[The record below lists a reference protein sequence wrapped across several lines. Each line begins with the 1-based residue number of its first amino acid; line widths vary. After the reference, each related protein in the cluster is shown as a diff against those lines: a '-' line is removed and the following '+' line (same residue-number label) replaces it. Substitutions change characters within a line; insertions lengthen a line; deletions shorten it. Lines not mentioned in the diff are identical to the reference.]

1 MAIGSP
7 YTRIA
12 AVVDC
17 SIVIRVLANRD
28 GDDVLRQRLA
38 RTLHAPALIDAE
50 VSSVVRG
57 LSITT
62 KPNVRMT
69 TERAQQ
75 MLGDYAGLRIVRYPM
90 QSLQQ
95 RAFALRH
102 NVTAYDAMYVA
113 LAEALDVPLLTDD
126 AKFAGA
132 SGHHATIESYPQ

>member
-1 MAIGSP
+1 M
-7 YTRIA
+7 T

-28 GDDVLRQRLA
+28 SDDVLRQRLA

-57 LSITT
+57 LTITT
-62 KPNVRMT
+62 KPNVRIA

-75 MLGDYAGLRIVRYPM
+75 MLDDYAGLRIVRYPM
-90 QSLQQ
+90 QPLQQ
-95 RAFALRH
+95 RVFALRH
-102 NVTAYDAMYVA
+102 NLTAYDAMYVA

-126 AKFAGA
+126 AKLAGA
-132 SGHHATIESYPQ
+132 SGHHAAIESYPQ

>member
-1 MAIGSP
+1 M
-7 YTRIA
+7 T

-17 SIVIRVLANRD
+17 SIVIRVLANRA

-50 VSSVVRG
+50 ISSVIRG
-57 LSITT
+57 LTVTT
-62 KPNVRMT
+62 KPNVRIAS
-69 TERAQQ
+69 ERAQQ
-75 MLGDYAGLRIVRYPM
+75 LLDDYAGLRIVRYPM
-90 QSLQQ
+90 QPLQQ
-95 RAFALRH
+95 RVFALRH
-102 NVTAYDAMYVA
+102 NLTAYDAMYVA

>member
-1 MAIGSP
+1 M
-7 YTRIA
+7 T

-28 GDDVLRQRLA
+28 SDDVLRQRLA

-57 LSITT
+57 LTITT
-62 KPNVRMT
+62 KPNVRIA
-69 TERAQQ
+69 TERGQQ
-75 MLGDYAGLRIVRYPM
+75 MLDDYAGLRIVRYPM
-90 QSLQQ
+90 QPLQQ
-95 RAFALRH
+95 RVFALRH
-102 NVTAYDAMYVA
+102 NLTADDAMYVA

-126 AKFAGA
+126 AKLAGA

>member
-1 MAIGSP
+1 M
-7 YTRIA
+7 T

-57 LSITT
+57 LTITT
-62 KPNVRMT
+62 KPNVRIT

-75 MLGDYAGLRIVRYPM
+75 MLDDYVGLRIVRYPM
-90 QSLQQ
+90 QPLQQ
-95 RAFALRH
+95 RVFALRH
-102 NVTAYDAMYVA
+102 NLTAYDAMYVA

-126 AKFAGA
+126 AKLAGA
-132 SGHHATIESYPQ
+132 SGHHATIESCPQ

>member
-1 MAIGSP
+1 M
-7 YTRIA
+7 T

-28 GDDVLRQRLA
+28 SDDVLRQRLA

-57 LSITT
+57 LTIATR
-62 KPNVRMT
+62 PNVRIA

-90 QSLQQ
+90 QPLQQ

-102 NVTAYDAMYVA
+102 NLTAYDAMYVA

-126 AKFAGA
+126 AKLAGA

>member
-1 MAIGSP
+1 M
-7 YTRIA
+7 T

-28 GDDVLRQRLA
+28 SDDVLRQRLA

-57 LSITT
+57 LTITT
-62 KPNVRMT
+62 KPNVRIA

-75 MLGDYAGLRIVRYPM
+75 MLDDYAGLRIVRYPM
-90 QSLQQ
+90 QPLQQ
-95 RAFALRH
+95 RVFALRH
-102 NVTAYDAMYVA
+102 NLTAYDAMYVA

-126 AKFAGA
+126 AKLAGA
-132 SGHHATIESYPQ
+132 SGHHAVIESYPQ